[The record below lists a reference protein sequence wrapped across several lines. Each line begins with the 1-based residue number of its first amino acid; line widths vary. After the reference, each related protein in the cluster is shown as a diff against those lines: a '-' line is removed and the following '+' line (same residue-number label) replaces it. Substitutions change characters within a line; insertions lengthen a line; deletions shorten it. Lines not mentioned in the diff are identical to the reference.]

1 MQKMQKMRNIIDTW
15 SVIEEFEVKG
25 YEIVR
30 DVVLIPE
37 AEYDRLLESVANRKY
52 IRNLRH

>member
-1 MQKMQKMRNIIDTW
+1 MRNIIDTW
-15 SVIEEFEVKG
+15 SIIEEFEVKG

-37 AEYDRLLESVANRKY
+37 AEYDRLLETVANRKY